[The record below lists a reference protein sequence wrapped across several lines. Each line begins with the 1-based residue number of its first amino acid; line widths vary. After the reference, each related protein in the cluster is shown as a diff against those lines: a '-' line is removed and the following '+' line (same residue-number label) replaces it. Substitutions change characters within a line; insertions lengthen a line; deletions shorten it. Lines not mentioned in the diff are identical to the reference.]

1 MKIQKITEKAFAP
14 YGRVLEGY
22 PVGPLLK
29 VMEHM
34 PLPEGEVIYEPSV
47 EELEELPVARQFR
60 DRAFGG
66 MPIQIGYCN
75 GQNKLLN
82 ALEYHRCSEVNIAV
96 TDVIILLG
104 RQQDI
109 EEGYVYDIKKVE
121 AFFVP
126 AGTVIE
132 VYATTLH
139 YAPCMV
145 SENGFRWGV
154 ILPYG
159 TNMEAPQ
166 LPEVQGEDRLLAAG
180 NKWLIAHEDAGI
192 EGAFCGLK
200 GENLSV

>member
-1 MKIQKITEKAFAP
+1 MKVQKVTEKAFAP

-22 PVGPLLK
+22 PVAPLLK

-47 EELEELPVARQFR
+47 EELEELPVAKQFR
-60 DRAFGG
+60 NRAFGG

-96 TDVIILLG
+96 TDVIILVG

-109 EEGYVYDIKKVE
+109 EEGYIYNTEKVE
-121 AFFVP
+121 AFLVQS
-126 AGTVIE
+126 GTVVE

-145 SENGFRWGV
+145 SENGFRWVV

-166 LPEVQGEDRLLAAG
+166 PAEVQGEAKLLTAC

>member
-1 MKIQKITEKAFAP
+1 MKVQKVTEKAFAP
-14 YGRVLEGY
+14 YGRVLKGY
-22 PVGPLLK
+22 PVAPLLK

-47 EELEELPVARQFR
+47 EEREELPVAKQFR
-60 DRAFGG
+60 NRAFGG

-96 TDVIILLG
+96 TDVIILVG

-109 EEGYVYDIKKVE
+109 EEGYVYNTEKVE
-121 AFFVP
+121 AFLVP
-126 AGTVIE
+126 SGTVVE

-145 SENGFRWGV
+145 SENGFRWVV

-166 LPEVQGEDRLLAAG
+166 PAEVQGEAKLLTAC